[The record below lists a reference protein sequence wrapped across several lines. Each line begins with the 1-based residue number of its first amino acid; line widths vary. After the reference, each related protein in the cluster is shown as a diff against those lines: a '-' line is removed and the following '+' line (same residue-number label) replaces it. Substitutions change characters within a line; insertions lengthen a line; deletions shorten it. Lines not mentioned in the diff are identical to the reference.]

1 MCSMSEKTYNVTLI
15 EGDGIGPEVAAA
27 AVRVLEAA
35 GACIEWDRQ
44 EIGVAAREQYGV
56 LLPGQALASIQ
67 KNGVALKGPV
77 TTPSAEGYPSL
88 NVTVRKSLDLYAC
101 LRPVKSLPG
110 ARSLYQDVDLVVV
123 RENTEDLYAGL
134 ELEVVPGVVQS
145 VKVITR
151 AASTR
156 IARFAFEY
164 AKAHG
169 RKLVTAV
176 HKANIMKLSDGLF
189 LNCCRGVAKEYPQI
203 EYTEMIVD
211 AACHHLVLKPGRFDV
226 LVMENLYGDIISD
239 LAAGLVGGLGLVPG
253 ANLGENCAV
262 FEATHGS
269 WPEGAGKGLANPT
282 AFILTSAMMM
292 RHLGEDMI
300 ADRIESAIG
309 DTYLDG
315 GTLTSDQGGSASTT
329 EFTDQVMRC
338 LSGVPA

>member
-1 MCSMSEKTYNVTLI
+1 MSNNRYSVTLI
-15 EGDGIGPEVAAA
+15 EGDGIGPEVAES

-35 GACIEWDRQ
+35 GARIDWDRQ
-44 EIGVAAREQYGV
+44 EIGLAARERHGV
-56 LLPGQALASIQ
+56 LLPGTTLASVQ

-77 TTPSAEGYPSL
+77 TTPSVEGYPSL

-110 ARSLYQDVDLVVV
+110 VRSLHQDVDLVVV
-123 RENTEDLYAGL
+123 RENTEDLYAGV
-134 ELEVVPGVVQS
+134 EHEVVPGIVQS

-164 AKAHG
+164 AEAHG

-189 LNCCRGVAKEYPQI
+189 LDCCRDVAREFPDI

-211 AACHHLVLKPGRFDV
+211 AACQHLVLHPSRFDV

-239 LAAGLVGGLGLVPG
+239 LAAGLVGGLGMVPG

-269 WPEGAGKGLANPT
+269 WPEAAGKGLANPT
-282 AFILTSAMMM
+282 ALILTSSMMM
-292 RHLGEDMI
+292 RHLGENGI
-300 ADRIESAIG
+300 ADRIEGALR
-309 DTYLDG
+309 DAYVDG
-315 GTLTSDQGGSASTT
+315 GSLTPDRGGSASTT
-329 EFTDQVMRC
+329 EFTDQVVRC
-338 LSGVPA
+338 LSNGGA